1 VVIALPEIKNREKL
15 KSQLNLK
22 KAIITVLFVIIGVT
36 VFAQTGKISGKVSD
50 KKTGETLIGVTVKIK
65 GTVKG
70 AATDVDG
77 NYTITGVANGKH
89 TVILQYIGYTGKEI
103 SDVEVTGNR
112 ATVLNVILEELGQNL
127 SEVVI
132 KGSFKKESVNALYA
146 LQKNRA
152 VISDGIS
159 SDMIKRSP
167 DRSTGE
173 VLKRVSGT
181 TIQDNKFVIVRG
193 LADRYNNASLD
204 NSSLPSTEANRK
216 AFSFD
221 IVPAGLIDNIVVSK
235 TATPDLAADFA
246 GGSIKIITKDIPDN
260 NFFDVSVG
268 GGYNSQS
275 TGKDFFYGPRYTE
288 NYFGFDGGFR
298 QLPSSS
304 GFPKSTAGTEALRG
318 NQAAT
323 IKAINKLPKVWKIGE
338 HSAPLSQNHQL
349 SFGRVHNFKDD
360 GKLGAIISL
369 TYRNSETTRPE
380 VERKYYT
387 YDYSD
392 RVNTFSSNIGA
403 MANFAYVKGKN
414 KISFKNLYNRILE
427 DKFTYRTGTD
437 VGRSSDLKYYAFD
450 MVQKGILK
458 TSLDGDHQL
467 SEKNKLS
474 WNLSYANINN
484 NQPDQRKIG
493 YLRNIGFRDDPT
505 KPFLAANTAI
515 TKENNRFFSDLN
527 ESIYGGAVNDQH
539 NVKIFDRNATLKGGI
554 GANYR
559 KRDFA
564 ARLLGIT
571 LKQADQDIQSLPIS
585 SLYSTSL
592 LNSGIYELSEITGPS
607 DKYDANSLTSFGYLM
622 LDHPITDKL
631 RIVYGVRAEKFNLNL
646 NSRGITGNKINI
658 KQDYTDILPSVN
670 LTYALSEKSNFRASY
685 YRTLARPEFREL
697 APFDYYDYELLGN
710 VSGNAALKRTLIDN
724 ADLRYEIYPA
734 AGQIISVSTF
744 YKHFNNAIE
753 PSIYDQNSTPAF
765 SFFNTPKAENYGVE
779 VELRHSL
786 AFINEDSFLK
796 DFTFYAN
803 GTIVKS
809 KVVNP
814 INQNYLSKDRPM
826 VGQSPYSVNAGLQY
840 NALDNNLNLSL
851 LYNRIGRRISNA
863 GGQRFGDVWEA
874 SRNVIDFQTT
884 YSFYKKKAQ
893 IKLNVNDILNN
904 QAVFYFDYNGDKKFS
919 PNNIITNP
927 TTGAVI
933 KDEILSR
940 FKTGTNVSL
949 SASYSF

>member
-1 VVIALPEIKNREKL
+1 M

-22 KAIITVLFVIIGVT
+22 KAIITALFVIIGT
-36 VFAQTGKISGKVSD
+36 AVFAQTGKISGKVSD

-65 GTVKG
+65 NTPKG
-70 AATDVDG
+70 MATDVDG
-77 NYTITGVANGKH
+77 KYSLTGLANGKY
-89 TVILQYIGYTGKEI
+89 TLIFQYVGYNGKEI
-103 SDVEVTGNR
+103 SDVEVTGGKN
-112 ATVLNVILEELGQNL
+112 TIFDVILDEAGGQNL
-127 SEVVI
+127 NEVVI
-132 KGSFKKESVNALYA
+132 QGSFKKESVNALYA
-146 LQKNRA
+146 RQKNSA

-159 SDMIKRSP
+159 SDMIKKSP
-167 DRSTGE
+167 DRSTGD

-204 NSSLPSTEANRK
+204 NSSLPSTEPNKK

-221 IVPAGLIDNIVVSK
+221 IVPSGLIDNIVVNK

-260 NFFDVSVG
+260 NFFEVSLG

-275 TGKDFFYGPRYTE
+275 TFKEFFYGPRYTE
-288 NYFGFDGGFR
+288 NYFGFDGGYR
-298 QLPSSS
+298 QLPVSKS
-304 GFPKSTAGTEALRG
+304 FPKNTNATEALRG
-318 NQAAT
+318 NEAAT
-323 IKAINKLPKVWKIGE
+323 INAINQLPKVWKIGE
-338 HSAPLSQNHQL
+338 HNAPLSQNHQL
-349 SFGRVHNFKDD
+349 SLGRVKDFKNG
-360 GKLGAIISL
+360 GKFGAIVSL
-369 TYRNSETTRPE
+369 TYRNSELTKPE
-380 VERKYYT
+380 VERDYYT
-387 YDYSD
+387 YHYSD

-403 MANFAYVKGKN
+403 MANFAYVQGKN

-437 VGRSSDLKYYAFD
+437 DGRSSDLKYYAFD

-467 SEKNKLS
+467 TEKNKLS
-474 WNLSYANINN
+474 WNLSYANITN

-493 YLRNIGFRDDPT
+493 YLRNVGFRDDPT

-527 ESIYGGAVNDQH
+527 ESLYGGAVNDQYSI
-539 NVKIFDRNATLKGGI
+539 KLFDKNATLKGGL

-559 KRDFA
+559 TRDFG

-571 LKQADQDIQSLPIS
+571 LKNADQDIQSLPIS
-585 SLYSTSL
+585 SLYSNAL
-592 LNSGIYELSEITGPS
+592 IKSGVYELSEITGNT
-607 DKYDANSLTSFGYLM
+607 DKYDANSLTSFAYLM
-622 LDHPITDKL
+622 LDQPITDKL
-631 RIVYGVRAEKFNLNL
+631 RAVYGVRAEKFNLNL
-646 NSRGITGNKINI
+646 NSKGIDGSPIKV
-658 KQDYTDILPSVN
+658 KQDYTDFLPSVN
-670 LTYALSEKSNFRASY
+670 LTYALTEKANLRASY

-710 VSGNAALKRTLIDN
+710 VSGNTNLKRTLIDN
-724 ADLRYEIYPA
+724 ADIRYEVYPA
-734 AGQIISVSTF
+734 AGQILSVSAF
-744 YKHFNNAIE
+744 YKHFQNAIE

-765 SFFNTPKAENYGVE
+765 SYFNTPEINNYGIE
-779 VELRHSL
+779 IELRHSL
-786 AFINEDSFLK
+786 AFIDEESAFKNLM
-796 DFTFYAN
+796 FYAN

-809 KVVNP
+809 KVTNP
-814 INQNYLSKDRPM
+814 TDQQYLAKERPM

-840 NALDNNLNLSL
+840 GALDNNLNFSL
-851 LYNRIGRRISNA
+851 LYNRIGRRVVNA

-874 SRNVIDFQTT
+874 PRNVIDFQTS

-893 IKLNVNDILNN
+893 IKLNVNDLLNN
-904 QAVFYFDYNGDKKFS
+904 QAVFYFDYNNDKKFS
-919 PNNIITNP
+919 PNNVVTNSETGK
-927 TTGAVI
+927 TT

-940 FKTGTNVSL
+940 FKTGTNVSM
-949 SASYSF
+949 SVSYSF

>member
-1 VVIALPEIKNREKL
+1 L

-22 KAIITVLFVIIGVT
+22 KAIITALFVIIGT
-36 VFAQTGKISGKVSD
+36 AVFAQTGKISGKVSD

-65 GTVKG
+65 NTPKG
-70 AATDVDG
+70 MATDVDG
-77 NYTITGVANGKH
+77 KYSLTGLATGKYTLIF
-89 TVILQYIGYTGKEI
+89 QYVGYNGKEI
-103 SDVEVTGNR
+103 SDVEVTSGKN
-112 ATVLNVILEELGQNL
+112 TIFDIILDEAGGQNL
-127 SEVVI
+127 NEVVI
-132 KGSFKKESVNALYA
+132 QGSFKKESVNALYA
-146 LQKNRA
+146 RQKNSA

-159 SDMIKRSP
+159 SDMIKKSP
-167 DRSTGE
+167 DRSTGD

-204 NSSLPSTEANRK
+204 NSSLPSTEPNKK

-221 IVPAGLIDNIVVSK
+221 IVPAGLIDNIVVNK

-260 NFFDVSVG
+260 NFFEVSLG

-275 TGKDFFYGPRYTE
+275 TFKEFFYGPRYTE
-288 NYFGFDGGFR
+288 NYFGFDGGYR
-298 QLPSSS
+298 QLPTSKS
-304 GFPKSTAGTEALRG
+304 FPKNTNATEALRG
-318 NQAAT
+318 NEAAT
-323 IKAINKLPKVWKIGE
+323 IKAINQLPKVWKIGE
-338 HSAPLSQNHQL
+338 HNAPLSQNHQL
-349 SFGRVHNFKDD
+349 SLGRVKDFKNG
-360 GKLGAIISL
+360 GKLGAIVSL
-369 TYRNSETTRPE
+369 TYRNSELTKPE
-380 VERKYYT
+380 VERDYYT
-387 YDYSD
+387 YHYSD

-403 MANFAYVKGKN
+403 MANFAYVQGKN

-437 VGRSSDLKYYAFD
+437 DGRSSDLKYYAFD
-450 MVQKGILK
+450 MVQKGIFK

-467 SEKNKLS
+467 TEKNKLS
-474 WNLSYANINN
+474 WNLSFADITN

-493 YLRNIGFRDDPT
+493 YLRNVGFRDDPT

-527 ESIYGGAVNDQH
+527 EKLYGGAVNDQYSI
-539 NVKIFDRNATLKGGI
+539 KLFDKNATLKGGL

-559 KRDFA
+559 ERDFG

-571 LKQADQDIQSLPIS
+571 LKNADQDIQALPLS
-585 SLYSTSL
+585 SLYSNAL
-592 LNSGIYELSEITGPS
+592 INSGVYELSEITGNS
-607 DKYDANSLTSFGYLM
+607 DKYDANSLTSFAYLM
-622 LDHPITDKL
+622 LDQPITDKL
-631 RIVYGVRAEKFNLNL
+631 RAVYGVRAEKFNLNL
-646 NSRGITGNKINI
+646 NSRGVDGSPIKV
-658 KQDYTDILPSVN
+658 KQDYTDFLPSVN
-670 LTYALSEKSNFRASY
+670 LTYALTEKANLRASY

-710 VSGNAALKRTLIDN
+710 VSGNPDLKRTLIDN
-724 ADLRYEIYPA
+724 ADLRYEVYPA
-734 AGQIISVSTF
+734 AGQILSISAF

-765 SFFNTPKAENYGVE
+765 SYFNTPKINNYGIE
-779 VELRHSL
+779 IELRHSL
-786 AFINEDSFLK
+786 AFIDEESAFKNLM
-796 DFTFYAN
+796 FYAN

-809 KVVNP
+809 KVTNP
-814 INQNYLSKDRPM
+814 TDQQYLTKERPM

-840 NALDNNLNLSL
+840 GALDNNLNFSL
-851 LYNRIGRRISNA
+851 LYNRIGRRVVNA

-874 SRNVIDFQTT
+874 PRNVIDFQTS

-893 IKLNVNDILNN
+893 IKLNVNDLLNN
-904 QAVFYFDYNGDKKFS
+904 QAVFYFDYNNDKKFS
-919 PNNIITNP
+919 PNNVITNSETGK
-927 TTGAVI
+927 TT

-940 FKTGTNVSL
+940 FKTGTNVSM
-949 SASYSF
+949 SVSYSF